1 VKSRSCF
8 RFLAIL
14 FVIPAFVCTMMA
26 EDNTATV
33 SKTGPPKFLNMV
45 HQQLKPGR
53 SGAYDELET
62 SLARIYNRENLPI
75 FWLELESMTGPSEV
89 LYLHFF
95 DSAEEMGKA
104 TEALSAGLTADPKL
118 KEMQD
123 RLLQD
128 NISSATSVLAVRR
141 DDLGYRANSMDFS
154 KMRMLH
160 LTTIFGHPGYERAF
174 MQAEWSLSEASE
186 RVNAKA
192 AWAVYEVTAGL
203 PEPSFVIVTPM
214 RSLTDVDDA
223 LETNQALRK
232 VGGGAVEENLQEL
245 GRVAYGASD
254 SQLFSVHQ
262 KASHVSREFAA
273 GDPNFW
279 SQATSSPPPSG
290 TVRKEKLHPTGPEAP
305 TPKP

>member
-1 VKSRSCF
+1 
-8 RFLAIL
+8 
-14 FVIPAFVCTMMA
+14 MMA
-26 EDNTATV
+26 QDNPATV

-62 SLARIYNRENLPI
+62 SLVRIYNRENLPI
-75 FWLELESMTGPSEV
+75 FWLELESMTGPSE
-89 LYLHFF
+89 LLHLSLF
-95 DSAEEMGKA
+95 DSAAAMDKA
-104 TEALSAGLTADPKL
+104 TEALSAGLTADPNL
-118 KEMQD
+118 KQMQD

-141 DDLGYRANSMDFS
+141 DDMGYRANSMDFS
-154 KMRMLH
+154 KMRMLR

-186 RVNAKA
+186 KVNAKV
-192 AWAVYEVTAGL
+192 AWAVYQVTAGL
-203 PEPSFVIVTPM
+203 PEPSFVIVSPM
-214 RSLTDVDDA
+214 RSLKDVDDA
-223 LETNQALRK
+223 LETNQALQK
-232 VGGGAVEENLQEL
+232 AQGGALEENLQEL

-254 SQLFSVHQ
+254 SQLYSVHQ
-262 KASHVSREFAA
+262 KASRVSKEFAA

-290 TVRKEKLHPTGPEAP
+290 TVRKEKVRPEGPGAP
-305 TPKP
+305 SPKP